1 MYCYNLACFH
11 KPMYGGLDVFLLKN
25 WSLRALCTS
34 AQLNWLKYTGLRK
47 FNVIPNYMLLVYV
60 FIHNPLR
67 LYLTC
72 ISSVLRKPKNL
83 IFGPCPPLNHISNLI
98 LLNEPSI
105 TWAGIGHYLI
115 LLSSFIKRRSRA
127 KPVLCLSL
135 MSIEMSSTWVFVG
148 AWKLFLYFYW

>member
-1 MYCYNLACFH
+1 M
-11 KPMYGGLDVFLLKN
+11 
-25 WSLRALCTS
+25 CTS
-34 AQLNWLKYTGLRK
+34 AQLNWLKYAGLRK
-47 FNVIPNYMLLVYV
+47 FNVIPNHMLLVYF

-72 ISSVLRKPKNL
+72 VSPVLRKPKNH
-83 IFGPCPPLNHISNLI
+83 IFGPCPPLNHVSNLI

-135 MSIEMSSTWVFVG
+135 MSIEMRSTWVFVG

>member
-1 MYCYNLACFH
+1 MNSVVHVLL
-11 KPMYGGLDVFLLKN
+11 GLGLFSQTHVRWF
-25 WSLRALCTS
+25 WYALVKELEPKGS
-34 AQLNWLKYTGLRK
+34 VYLAQLNWLKYAGLRK

-60 FIHNPLR
+60 FIHDPLR

-72 ISSVLRKPKNL
+72 ISSVLRKPKNH
-83 IFGPCPPLNHISNLI
+83 IFGPCPPLNHISNFI

-115 LLSSFIKRRSRA
+115 FLNSFTKRQSRA

-135 MSIEMSSTWVFVG
+135 MSILWE
-148 AWKLFLYFYW
+148 LFLFIW